1 MNLYKSTIFSGVSTV
16 IKVLTT
22 FISGKLAAVL
32 IGPAGVAIVGAF
44 SNLIN
49 VVSSLSNGAIVS
61 GVVKYTSEY
70 ATDSQKLKK
79 LLSSVTR
86 IALFA
91 TITISGVLILFP
103 RFVSALVFKDA
114 QYYDLVILLGIAL
127 VFISFNTV
135 LLAIIN
141 GLQQIRFL
149 TVINIITSVVGLII
163 TVAAIY
169 FYNLWGALI
178 ALILAQGVGL
188 FITSFYILKFD
199 LINWKYFLGKISWQE
214 IRNLGSYSFMAIL
227 TAFTVPVSQIVLRN
241 LLVSKFGLSEA
252 GFWQASLRISEGYL
266 MILSTSLA
274 TYYLPK
280 LSSLN
285 QQQDI
290 KNEVVKG
297 LKFIIP
303 VVFFSALFVFLFRTT
318 IITVLFSANF
328 QRVEDFIIWQLIG
341 DVLKMT
347 AWIFAYLMLAKS
359 MVLQFVVSE
368 IGFNLVYIGLTII
381 LLDKIGITG
390 ISISYAVGYLFYLIY
405 MVFLFRGLFTRSLAV
420 K

>member
-1 MNLYKSTIFSGVSTV
+1 LNLYKSTIFSGVSTV

-178 ALILAQGVGL
+178 ALILAQGVGF

-214 IRNLGSYSFMAIL
+214 IRKLGSYSFMAIL

>member
-1 MNLYKSTIFSGVSTV
+1 LNLYKSTIFSGISTV

-32 IGPAGVAIVGAF
+32 IGPAGIAIVGAF

-70 ATDSQKLKK
+70 SDDSQKLKK

-91 TITISGVLILFP
+91 TIIISGILILFP
-103 RFVSALVFKDA
+103 RFVSTLVFKDE
-114 QYYDLVILLGIAL
+114 QYYDLVILLGITL

-135 LLAIIN
+135 LLAVIN

-149 TVINIITSVVGLII
+149 TEINIITSVVGLII
-163 TVAAIY
+163 TVASIY

-178 ALILAQGVGL
+178 ALVLAQGVGF
-188 FITSFYILKFD
+188 FITFFYILKFD
-199 LINWKYFLGKISWQE
+199 LINWRYFLGKIAWQD
-214 IRNLGSYSFMAIL
+214 IRKLGSYSFMAIV
-227 TAFTVPVSQIVLRN
+227 TAFTAPLSQIFLRN
-241 LLVSKFGLSEA
+241 LLVSKFGISEA
-252 GFWQASLRISEGYL
+252 GYWQASIRISEGYL

-280 LSSLN
+280 LSSLTETK
-285 QQQDI
+285 DI
-290 KNEVVKG
+290 RNEVIKG
-297 LKFIIP
+297 LRFIIP
-303 VVFFSALFVFLFRTT
+303 IVLSSAFFIFLFKTT
-318 IITVLFSANF
+318 IITVLFTESF
-328 QRVEDFIIWQLIG
+328 RLVEEFMTFQLIG

-347 AWIFAYLMLAKS
+347 AWVFAYLMIAKS
-359 MVLQFVVSE
+359 MVIQFVLSE
-368 IGFNLVYIGLTII
+368 IGFNLIYIGLTLI
-381 LLDKIGITG
+381 LLDKIGITA
-390 ISISYAVGYLFYLIY
+390 ISFSYAVSYFFYLVYLIY
-405 MVFLFRGLFTRSLAV
+405 LFRGLFNQSIL
-420 K
+420 KS

>member
-178 ALILAQGVGL
+178 ALILAQGVGF

-214 IRNLGSYSFMAIL
+214 IRKLGSYSFMAIL

>member
-1 MNLYKSTIFSGVSTV
+1 
-16 IKVLTT
+16 VLTT

-61 GVVKYTSEY
+61 GVVKYTAEY
-70 ATDSQKLKK
+70 ATDSPKLKK

-91 TITISGVLILFP
+91 SITISGVLILFP

-141 GLQQIRFL
+141 GFQQIRFL
-149 TVINIITSVVGLII
+149 TLINIITSVVALII

-169 FYNLWGALI
+169 FYNLRGALI
-178 ALILAQGVGL
+178 ALILAQGIGF
-188 FITSFYILKFD
+188 FITSVYVFKYE
-199 LINWKYFLGKISWQE
+199 LINWRYFLGKIDWQE
-214 IRNLGSYSFMAIL
+214 IRKLSAYSFMAIV
-227 TAFTVPVSQIVLRN
+227 TAFTTPVSQIVLRN
-241 LLVSKFGLSEA
+241 LLISKFGISEA
-252 GFWQASLRISEGYL
+252 GYWQASLRISEGYL

-280 LSSLN
+280 LSSLTETK
-285 QQQDI
+285 DI
-290 KNEVVKG
+290 KNEVIKG

-303 VVFFSALFVFLFRTT
+303 IVLSSALLIFLFKTV
-318 IITVLFSANF
+318 IINVLFTDSF
-328 QRVEDFIIWQLIG
+328 QRVEEFIKFQLIG

-347 AWIFAYLMLAKS
+347 AWVFAYLMIAKS
-359 MVLQFVVSE
+359 MVVQFVVSE
-368 IGFNLVYIGLTII
+368 IGFNLLYMGITVY
-381 LLDKIGITG
+381 LLDKIGVTA
-390 ISISYAVGYLFYLIY
+390 ISFSYAVSYFFYLIY
-405 MVFLFRGLFTRSLAV
+405 LIYLFRGLFSQTIVAL
-420 K
+420 